1 MERVRCQVERGGV
14 VKSAERQP
22 ARGRRLG
29 DLPDRQDRADLATA
43 VELGADYVALSFV
56 RKPEDLIEAKQAIAE
71 HGGDIPVVAKLEL
84 PEAIDVLDDILEVA
98 DAVMVA
104 RGDLGVELAVE
115 QVRRSRAHHR
125 QGQPLGVPVI
135 TATQMLESMVAS
147 PRPTR
152 PRPATWPTPS
162 STAPTR

>member
-1 MERVRCQVERGGV
+1 MAV
-14 VKSAERQP
+14 SA
-22 ARGRRLG
+22 ASLTAK
-29 DLPDRQDRADLATA
+29 DRADVATA
-43 VELGADYVALSFV
+43 VEAGADYVALSFV
-56 RKPEDLIEAKQAIAE
+56 RKPDDVVEAKQAIAE
-71 HGGDIPVVAKLEL
+71 HGGDIPVVAKLER
-84 PEAIDVLDDILEVA
+84 PEAIDVLDEILEVA

-115 QVRRSRAHHR
+115 QVPPIQKHIIARANS
-125 QGQPLGVPVI
+125 LGVPVI

-147 PRPTR
+147 PARPG